1 MNKFAVAILII
12 CLPILAGCSGK
23 SLSIGDGIISAP
35 SESYV
40 SPAVPEEPY
49 QYSAPFDAELYSRL
63 YRNAPAVPE
72 IGGIKGA
79 IVPHHLVGGYLP
91 AQLFKYLSGKK
102 PPLIVIFGPNH
113 FNRGN
118 APIISTLRDWQ
129 TPFGAVKTA
138 DNIIAELVGK
148 NIVKIDEEVIKN
160 EHSVNSLV
168 SFVKQSLPD
177 AQLAVFVS
185 PFFTTTGT
193 IDEFIE
199 AIAPLIPDSAVI
211 ISSIDFSHYQTKA
224 AADFH
229 DELSKQVIRNF
240 DYSRLNKL
248 EIDSPPSLYFLLRM
262 MEKRGAKNI
271 AYESGGNSADMMN
284 NPGLEETTSYYS
296 PYFVKGDSNCHPFG
310 SLRAGSELTQ
320 SVIPAKAGIHSLV
333 SGSIANC
340 RIASILNF
348 GDLMLDRNVKEFID
362 ANGPDYIFS
371 KLAGEENRFF
381 MGMDI
386 IGANLEGPFADS
398 RRATS
403 KEIAF
408 RFDPVLLPML
418 NKYNFGILSQ
428 ANNHSYDM
436 GAAGF
441 EESKKNLSAAGI
453 DFYGN
458 QYRADE
464 DSTIIRKVGD
474 YNIGFIGLNDTNSP
488 IDIAQAKELITMA
501 KSGSVIPAQAGIQEG
516 AIKAD
521 FVVINI
527 HWGQEYKEL
536 SNTRQRY
543 LAQALIDVGA
553 DVIIGHHPHVIQEME
568 IYKNRPIFY
577 SLGNF
582 VFDQY
587 FSEATQQGLGV
598 GIVFTDN
605 NISAYVFPLEQTKSQ
620 VSQMPYAKRVK
631 YLDGWLINSRLNG
644 VKFQNNHLLI
654 NL

>member
-12 CLPILAGCSGK
+12 CLPVLAGCSGK
-23 SLSIGDGIISAP
+23 HLSIDEGIYGAP
-35 SESYV
+35 LESYV

-49 QYSAPFDAELYSRL
+49 QYAAPFDAELYSRL

-72 IGGIKGA
+72 IGDINGA

-91 AQLFKYLSGKK
+91 AQLFKYLSKQN
-102 PPLIVIFGPNH
+102 PPLVIIFGPNH

-138 DNIIAELVGK
+138 DKLVEKLAGQ
-148 NIVKIDEEVIKN
+148 NFVKIDEEVIKN

-185 PFFTTTGT
+185 PFFTSTGT
-193 IDEFIE
+193 IDGFAE

-211 ISSIDFSHYQTKA
+211 ISSIDFSHYQTRA
-224 AADFH
+224 AAEFH
-229 DELSKQVIRNF
+229 DELSKQSIRNF

-248 EIDSPPSLYFLLRM
+248 EIDSPPSLYFFLRM

-296 PYFVKGDSNCHPFG
+296 PYFVKGENEP
-310 SLRAGSELTQ
+310 E
-320 SVIPAKAGIHSLV
+320 K
-333 SGSIANC
+333 
-340 RIASILNF
+340 IASILNF
-348 GDLMLDRNVKEFID
+348 GDMMLDRNVKALID
-362 ANGPDYIFS
+362 AKGADYIFRE
-371 KLAGEENRFF
+371 LAGEENRFF
-381 MGMDI
+381 IGMDL
-386 IGANLEGPFADS
+386 IGANLEGPFADT

-408 RFDPVLLPML
+408 RFDPALLPML
-418 NKYNFGILSQ
+418 KKFNFGIFSQ

-453 DFYGN
+453 DYYGS
-458 QYRADE
+458 QYRVDNE
-464 DSTIIRKVGD
+464 SLLVKKIGD

-488 IDIAQAKELITMA
+488 IDIIKTKELITKA
-501 KSGSVIPAQAGIQEG
+501 KIGSVIPAQAGIQEG

-521 FVVINI
+521 FVVVNI

-543 LAQALIDVGA
+543 LAHSLIDAGA
-553 DVIIGHHPHVIQEME
+553 DVIIGHHPHVVQEME
-568 IYKNRPIFY
+568 IYNNRPIFY

-587 FSEATQQGLGV
+587 FSVATQQGLGV
-598 GIVFTDN
+598 GIIFTDK

-620 VSQMPYAKRVK
+620 VSQMPYTKRAK
-631 YLDGWLINSRLNG
+631 YLNDWLSTSRLNS
-644 VKFQNNHLLI
+644 VKFKNNYLLI